1 MKIYKYLEMLETE
14 IIKQME
20 MRERIKK
27 SISGERGNYSKPNYI
42 AKISLK

>member
-1 MKIYKYLEMLETE
+1 MEAD

-20 MRERIKK
+20 MKEKNLKK

-42 AKISLK
+42 AETSPKG